1 MMIPMKA
8 FTFPA
13 LVLAALSIWTA
24 AAQTRISTIPPL
36 PGKNARSLQVP
47 PYQSFCWF
55 AADRGRWPGDGNR
68 VLPWFGRTAPGNLLD
83 SKPNPSTAK
92 PGDHAMFALFHLK
105 DGNFMAVLPVATPD
119 SLTWLKLDGDGKFL
133 VESGTLGTSTA
144 KPQPVL
150 AVTAVDKDIYRA
162 CSAAWNKALS
172 LPFIKGR
179 TFPRERR
186 FIRNPSNT
194 SDGAVGS
201 SIKRTSPPSCLK
213 KRPANWRPPPSPSGG
228 CWWTTGSRPR
238 KGLS

>member
-1 MMIPMKA
+1 MKA

-92 PGDHAMFALFHLK
+92 PGTM
-105 DGNFMAVLPVATPD
+105 PCSPC
-119 SLTWLKLDGDGKFL
+119 S
-133 VESGTLGTSTA
+133 TSKTA
-144 KPQPVL
+144 ISWP
-150 AVTAVDKDIYRA
+150 
-162 CSAAWNKALS
+162 CS
-172 LPFIKGR
+172 
-179 TFPRERR
+179 RR
-186 FIRNPSNT
+186 
-194 SDGAVGS
+194 
-201 SIKRTSPPSCLK
+201 
-213 KRPANWRPPPSPSGG
+213 RP
-228 CWWTTGSRPR
+228 
-238 KGLS
+238 

>member
-119 SLTWLKLDGDGKFL
+119 SVSYTHLT
-133 VESGTLGTSTA
+133 
-144 KPQPVL
+144 
-150 AVTAVDKDIYRA
+150 
-162 CSAAWNKALS
+162 
-172 LPFIKGR
+172 LPTI
-179 TFPRERR
+179 
-186 FIRNPSNT
+186 
-194 SDGAVGS
+194 A
-201 SIKRTSPPSCLK
+201 
-213 KRPANWRPPPSPSGG
+213 
-228 CWWTTGSRPR
+228 
-238 KGLS
+238 

>member
-83 SKPNPSTAK
+83 SKPNPA
-92 PGDHAMFALFHLK
+92 PPNRGPRHVCAVPPQGRQFH
-105 DGNFMAVLPVATPD
+105 GRAAVATPD

-179 TFPRERR
+179 TFPREKKVYPEP
-186 FIRNPSNT
+186 FKYLGWCSWEQYKKNI
-194 SDGAVGS
+194 S
-201 SIKRTSPPSCLK
+201 SKLLEETASQLEASPIPV
-213 KRPANWRPPPSPSGG
+213 R
-228 CWWTTGSRPR
+228 
-238 KGLS
+238 